1 MRAGSPAARPLHAG
15 FLVDSQFAT
24 LEPPDGEPNVIV
36 IPADADLGA
45 RSPSSPRS
53 SKGAEASS
61 DGPAVAGLPLP
72 FGAGGANLGLNDRR
86 RKWGER
92 AMFYGQIEGTDFVV
106 LDKRFSELF
115 AGHIRVDRLW
125 TGAVWSEGPAWF
137 AAGRYLIWSDIP
149 NNRMLRYD
157 DASGHVSV
165 FRQPSN
171 NSNGNT
177 VDNQGRLVTC
187 EHLMRRVTRT
197 EIDGS
202 ITVLADKWQGKR
214 LNSPNDVVV
223 KSDDSIWF
231 TDPSYGIDSD
241 NEGDRASPE
250 IDGCHVYRVDPKTGD
265 VARIIDD
272 MVRPNGLAFSPDE
285 KLLYVADTGA
295 PRHIR
300 RIRRVAR
307 RQKRQG
313 RRGVR
318 GLHRRSVR
326 RLSRRPGWAGLDEPA
341 EGVHCFDPDGTLIGK
356 ILIPEIVANVTF
368 GGAKR
373 NRLFICGTTSLYAAL
388 LMTNGSKLG

>member
-1 MRAGSPAARPLHAG
+1 
-15 FLVDSQFAT
+15 
-24 LEPPDGEPNVIV
+24 
-36 IPADADLGA
+36 
-45 RSPSSPRS
+45 
-53 SKGAEASS
+53 
-61 DGPAVAGLPLP
+61 
-72 FGAGGANLGLNDRR
+72 
-86 RKWGER
+86 
-92 AMFYGQIEGTDFVV
+92 MFYGQIEGTDFVV
-106 LDKRFSELF
+106 LDKRFKRLF
-115 AGHIRVDRLW
+115 AAHIRVDRLW

-137 AAGRYLIWSDIP
+137 GPGRYLVWSDIP

-177 VDNQGRLVTC
+177 VDNEGRLVTC
-187 EHLMRRVTRT
+187 EHLTRRVTRT
-197 EIDGS
+197 EFDGS
-202 ITVLADKWQGKR
+202 ISVLADKWQGKR

-223 KSDDSIWF
+223 KRDDSIWF
-231 TDPSYGIDSD
+231 TDPAYGIDSD
-241 NEGDRASPE
+241 NEGDRAPQE
-250 IDGCHVYRVDPKTGD
+250 IDGCHVYRIDPKSREVTR
-265 VARIIDD
+265 VIDD

-295 PRHIR
+295 THKQKGPRHMR
-300 RIRRVAR
+300 RFAVSAD
-307 RQKRQG
+307 G
-313 RRGVR
+313 
-318 GLHRRSVR
+318 RSVKGGEGFAT
-326 RLSRRPGWAGLDEPA
+326 STAGLFDGFRVDADGRVWTSTA

>member
-1 MRAGSPAARPLHAG
+1 
-15 FLVDSQFAT
+15 
-24 LEPPDGEPNVIV
+24 
-36 IPADADLGA
+36 
-45 RSPSSPRS
+45 
-53 SKGAEASS
+53 
-61 DGPAVAGLPLP
+61 
-72 FGAGGANLGLNDRR
+72 
-86 RKWGER
+86 
-92 AMFYGQIEGTDFVV
+92 MFYGQVEGTDFVV
-106 LDKRFSELF
+106 LDKRFSGLF

-137 AAGRYLIWSDIP
+137 AAGRYLVWSDIP

-157 DASGHVSV
+157 DGSGHVSV
-165 FRQPSN
+165 FRQPSM

-187 EHLMRRVTRT
+187 EHLTRRVTRT

-202 ITVLADKWQGKR
+202 ISVLADKWRGKR

-231 TDPSYGIDSD
+231 SDPAYGIDSD
-241 NEGDRASPE
+241 NEGDRAPHE
-250 IDGCHVYRVDPKTGD
+250 IDGCNVYRIDPNSGE
-265 VARIIDD
+265 VARVIDD

-295 PRHIR
+295 THQEDGPRDIR
-300 RIRRVAR
+300 RF
-307 RQKRQG
+307 
-313 RRGVR
+313 
-318 GLHRRSVR
+318 SV
-326 RLSRRPGWAGLDEPA
+326 SADGKSVKGGEVFAVSTAGLFDGFRVDRDGRVWTSTA

-373 NRLFICGTTSLYAAL
+373 NRLFICGTTSLYCAL

>member
-1 MRAGSPAARPLHAG
+1 MY
-15 FLVDSQFAT
+15 
-24 LEPPDGEPNVIV
+24 
-36 IPADADLGA
+36 
-45 RSPSSPRS
+45 
-53 SKGAEASS
+53 
-61 DGPAVAGLPLP
+61 
-72 FGAGGANLGLNDRR
+72 
-86 RKWGER
+86 
-92 AMFYGQIEGTDFVV
+92 YGQVEGTGFFI
-106 LDKRFSELF
+106 LDERFKPLF
-115 AGHIRVDRLW
+115 AGYARIERLW
-125 TGAVWSEGPAWF
+125 TGARWSEGPAWF
-137 AAGRYLIWSDIP
+137 GPGRYLVWSDIP

-157 DASGHVSV
+157 EASDHVSV
-165 FRQPSN
+165 FRRPSN

-187 EHLMRRVTRT
+187 EHLTRRVTRT

-202 ITVLADKWQGKR
+202 ISVIADKWQGKR

-250 IDGCHVYRVDPKTGD
+250 IDGCYVYRVDPKSGEVTR
-265 VARIIDD
+265 VIDD
-272 MVRPNGLAFSPDE
+272 MVRPNGLAFSHDE

-300 RIRRVAR
+300 RFVASPGGKSVGGGEVFAVCTAGAFDGFRVDAE
-307 RQKRQG
+307 G
-313 RRGVR
+313 RV
-318 GLHRRSVR
+318 
-326 RLSRRPGWAGLDEPA
+326 WASTD